1 MKGEVGNNKVE
12 EKIKKLK
19 ILFINVYII
28 HMYENMNS
36 MSVLNSFLSFQI
48 QVLTFSQEILA

>member
-36 MSVLNSFLSFQI
+36 MSVSTLSSHFK
-48 QVLTFSQEILA
+48 FRC